1 MQEVADNKPKK
12 LAMSIRL
19 DPKIKRQLDGIARG
33 QNITASIV
41 ATMAIQ
47 AGLPQVESALRQLL
61 QTPEAGQ

>member
-1 MQEVADNKPKK
+1 
-12 LAMSIRL
+12 MSIRL